1 MVFGVALHLLY
12 PLDRDKLHKPRST
25 IIYDKEGKIAR
36 IHLSSDGF
44 VRMELNASDI
54 SDDIKQVLVYY
65 EDRYFYYHF
74 GINPLSIAR
83 ALWFNLQNKRTL
95 GASTLSMQLA
105 RMMNDNPRTLTSKLT
120 EALRA
125 LQIEWHYSKEE
136 IVTLYLNNAPFGGN
150 VEGFYSASRLYFGLE
165 PRNLSMAQ
173 IAYLLS
179 IPKNPNANRPQNNP
193 HRVEYL
199 KKRVLKRLPQTP
211 QIARAL
217 HESLYPSR
225 QPLPDALPHLSAM
238 IKSGG
243 GVHTTIDLRLQKS
256 LEEYLKSST
265 QELAH
270 FNIHNGAAIVLN
282 NKTME
287 IVAYVGSND
296 FKSPKGGQVDG
307 IVAPISAGSTLK
319 PFIYALA
326 LEEGIITP
334 LKNLYDISIS
344 LWGYAPQ
351 NYSKRFT
358 GVMSASEALQ
368 YSINT
373 VAVELDKVLGERSLY
388 HLLKKAHLRSIDKS
402 KHHYGSS
409 IVLGGSGITLLE
421 LAQLYAALA
430 NGGVY
435 REATYL
441 RHVHASKPI
450 VLLTPS
456 SSYLISQILSDV
468 PRLHF
473 GASWEYIEGLN
484 RIAFKTGTSAHA
496 KDLLTVG
503 YTPNYTVAVWYGN
516 FDRTLKVD
524 TAQKPTGIRI
534 ASPMVI
540 KIFKLLNDTSWFS
553 QPSTIQKQKI
563 CQDVIALGECKSFI
577 EDSIIEGVKLQ
588 TPCALLRPE
597 VLAKMM
603 ESGTIGSM
611 EELQRHSCYE
621 EWSTYKPLIAS
632 PIPNAHYIH
641 HKALPDELKKMK
653 FECYS
658 FDTNTTIYWLIDN
671 RPPLQ
676 ATSKTPLFEYLNE
689 GRHTIRCL
697 DQRSKMQTIE
707 VLIEEM

>member
-1 MVFGVALHLLY
+1 
-12 PLDRDKLHKPRST
+12 
-25 IIYDKEGKIAR
+25 
-36 IHLSSDGF
+36 
-44 VRMELNASDI
+44 
-54 SDDIKQVLVYY
+54 
-65 EDRYFYYHF
+65 
-74 GINPLSIAR
+74 
-83 ALWFNLQNKRTL
+83 
-95 GASTLSMQLA
+95 
-105 RMMNDNPRTLTSKLT
+105 
-120 EALRA
+120 
-125 LQIEWHYSKEE
+125 
-136 IVTLYLNNAPFGGN
+136 
-150 VEGFYSASRLYFGLE
+150 
-165 PRNLSMAQ
+165 
-173 IAYLLS
+173 
-179 IPKNPNANRPQNNP
+179 
-193 HRVEYL
+193 
-199 KKRVLKRLPQTP
+199 
-211 QIARAL
+211 
-217 HESLYPSR
+217 
-225 QPLPDALPHLSAM
+225 
-238 IKSGG
+238 
-243 GVHTTIDLRLQKS
+243 
-256 LEEYLKSST
+256 
-265 QELAH
+265 LAH
-270 FNIHNGAAIVLN
+270 FNIHNAAAIVLN

-287 IVAYVGSND
+287 ILAYVGSND
-296 FKSPKGGQVDG
+296 FKSPKGGQVNG
-307 IVAPISAGSTLK
+307 VVAPISAGSTLK

-373 VAVELDKVLGERSLY
+373 VAVELDKVLGEHSLY

-435 REATYL
+435 QESSYL
-441 RHVHASKPI
+441 RHPHASKSI
-450 VLLTPS
+450 AILTPS
-456 SSYLISQILSDV
+456 SSYLISQILADV
-468 PRLHF
+468 PRQRF

-503 YTPNYTVAVWYGN
+503 YTPNYTVALWYGN
-516 FDRTLKVD
+516 FDRKIKVD
-524 TAQKPTGIRI
+524 TTQKPTGIRI
-534 ASPMVI
+534 ASPTVI
-540 KIFKLLNDTSWFS
+540 KIFKHLNDKSWFS
-553 QPSTIQKQKI
+553 QPSTIKKQKI
-563 CQDVIALGECKSFI
+563 CQDVIALGECKNFI
-577 EDSIIEGVKLQ
+577 EDSTIEGVELQ

-603 ESGTIGSM
+603 ESGTISSM
-611 EELQRHSCYE
+611 EELQRHGCYK

-641 HKALPDELKKMK
+641 HKALPNELKKMK

-671 RPPLQ
+671 HPPLQ
-676 ATSKTPLFEYLNE
+676 ATSKTPLFEYLSE

-707 VLIEEM
+707 VLVEEM